1 MTRPNAADAPETQS
15 ELLDRYAHALIPVFG
30 TPQLVLDRGDGAW
43 VWDTDGRRYLD
54 LVGGIAVNALGHNH
68 PALVAAV
75 SKQVAEMAHISN
87 FYTSRVQIELAE
99 RVLAI
104 SGAPE
109 GSGVFFANSGAE
121 AVEGA
126 VKLSRRTGRTGLVAA
141 VGAFHGR
148 TTGALA
154 LTHKA
159 AYRQPFA
166 PLIPD
171 VTHVP
176 YNDVDAL
183 RAAVTA
189 QTAAVVLEP
198 VQGEAGAIVADP
210 AYLRAAREITTA
222 AGALLVIDEVQTGI
236 GRTGDWFGFQES
248 GIVPDA
254 VTLAKGLGGGLPIG
268 ALVTFGSDV
277 TGLLTAGQHGSTFSG
292 NPLVA
297 AAGLSVLSTIES
309 DDLLSHVSE
318 MGEHLVDAVA
328 ALDHPDIAG
337 VRGRGLLRAIVL
349 RSDLSAGVAAAARD
363 AGFLVNPVAPNAVRL
378 VPPLIVTR
386 DELDLFVTA
395 LPTLIAKAKESTP

>member
-1 MTRPNAADAPETQS
+1 MTRPDAADAPETQS